1 MTNLSL
7 NNPQEYA
14 QLEDEGRTAATPFQ
28 NIAQALFPTNTNAE
42 KMGSF
47 LDAWLMSNNGQG

>member
-1 MTNLSL
+1 MTNLTL

-14 QLEDEGRTAATPFQ
+14 QLEEKGGATTTPFQ